1 MRFKRQ
7 ISVLREI
14 ILSLINLTS
23 RNSLWR
29 GMDYYEEK
37 RILSIKQVDEN
48 IFESE
53 VLGSNDKLYH
63 VLIDIEHPRKS
74 KCTCPF
80 ADGRRVICKHMVA
93 TYFNVYPEEA
103 NRVIKEAEEYE
114 KEEEQHR
121 KEEYNEIEKHV
132 NSLTKQEL
140 REQLISYIINEKER
154 RYW

>member
-1 MRFKRQ
+1 MG
-7 ISVLREI
+7 
-14 ILSLINLTS
+14 LINLAS
-23 RNSLWR
+23 GNSLWR

-37 RILSIKQVDEN
+37 RVSSIKQVDEY

-53 VLGSNDKLYH
+53 VIGGNNKPYH

-93 TYFNVYPEEA
+93 TWFTVFPEEA
-103 NRVIKEAEEYE
+103 KRVIEEAEEYE
-114 KEEEQHR
+114 KEEEQHQQ
-121 KEEYNEIEKHV
+121 EEYKEIEKYV

-140 REQLISYIINEKER
+140 REQLISYIIDEKER